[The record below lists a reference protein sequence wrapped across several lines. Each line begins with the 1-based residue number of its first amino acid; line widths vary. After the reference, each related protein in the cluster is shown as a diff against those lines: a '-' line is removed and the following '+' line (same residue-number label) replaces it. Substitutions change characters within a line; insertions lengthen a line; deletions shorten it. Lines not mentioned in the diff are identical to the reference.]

1 MLVPTAG
8 VIAMLWIGVVEDI
21 GALLVV
27 EHVVMLPRMLV
38 RRDEYWGARE
48 HGSSG
53 RPLTAW
59 GPDVDLNLSHALGG
73 RG

>member
-1 MLVPTAG
+1 MLVA
-8 VIAMLWIGVVEDI
+8 
-21 GALLVV
+21 
-27 EHVVMLPRMLV
+27 MLV

-48 HGSSG
+48 HGSSR
-53 RPLTAW
+53 RPLAAW